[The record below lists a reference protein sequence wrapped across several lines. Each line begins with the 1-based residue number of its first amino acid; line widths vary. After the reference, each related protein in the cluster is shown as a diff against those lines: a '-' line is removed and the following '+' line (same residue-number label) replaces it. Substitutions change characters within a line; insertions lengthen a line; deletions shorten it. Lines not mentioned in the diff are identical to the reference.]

1 MAEDFEHLR
10 EKSVRSSSVY
20 EDMDGLEGSGGG
32 GILSQFSPIQRL
44 ILAVLVLLDIIVVGF
59 VILSITNII

>member
-20 EDMDGLEGSGGG
+20 EDIDGFDESRGS

-44 ILAVLVLLDIIVVGF
+44 ILALLVLLDIIVVGF